1 MVAVAALAKLAIPIG
16 LGLAFASSKKP
27 AAGPQTMQNMLLVA
41 PNGVVVVDPK
51 MAPWVLQ
58 SLSSQYV
65 VPSGNAL
72 FEEVALNATGGPGYT
87 NALLWAQAKAA
98 AGKLV
103 LILIDGGKGL
113 AAVAPGQEVE
123 LCQRKGGR
131 YAVLLE
137 PPAQAAGLPA
147 TPGMPTTP
155 VVTQTPSGP
164 GIVVP
169 GLGTIPLPNFQ
180 PGAPGGNTIPGSYQP
195 NSPSS
200 PSSPD
205 QPFPS
210 APSPGATPGVISIP
224 GLGDFPIPGLPG
236 ANVPQPPGPGGT
248 PPPGLGGV
256 LGSTPTSG
264 VFLGPDG
271 LWRHTLRSGDIGTRL
286 AQWYAGSSYRWRELE
301 KTNPDLKLVLQNGQ
315 PYGYSPWRIGQ
326 ILVLPPGW
334 DGSKGPPVQTMS
346 APRSSPGWR

>member
-137 PPAQAAGLPA
+137 PPAQAAGLP
-147 TPGMPTTP
+147 TPTPTPNPFPAPTP
-155 VVTQTPSGP
+155 NPQQWGDVLGQLGGQLGQAIGLPPNPQPTP
-164 GIVVP
+164 
-169 GLGTIPLPNFQ
+169 N
-180 PGAPGGNTIPGSYQP
+180 
-195 NSPSS
+195 
-200 PSSPD
+200 
-205 QPFPS
+205 PFPS
-210 APSPGATPGVISIP
+210 PTPNPPGAAYT
-224 GLGDFPIPGLPG
+224 
-236 ANVPQPPGPGGT
+236 
-248 PPPGLGGV
+248 
-256 LGSTPTSG
+256 
-264 VFLGPDG
+264 
-271 LWRHTLRSGDIGTRL
+271 HTIRSGDIASRL
-286 AQWYAGSSYRWRELE
+286 AQWYTGSAYRWQELSR
-301 KTNPDLKLVLQNGQ
+301 TNPELKLVLQNGQ

-346 APRSSPGWR
+346 APRSSPVVSGWR